1 MIDFWFGAA
10 ALLLVALAFLLLPV
24 VRGRRAQTEEDR
36 TALNVALYEERV
48 QELSAQREA
57 GSLETGQFDVARA
70 EAAREL
76 LDDTEGGELKR
87 FGALGRGL
95 PLIAALLVPV
105 AGIAMYWHWG
115 ALDRVQLARE
125 FSTQPQTMQEMLA
138 RLERA
143 VEVQPDN
150 AEAWYFLGRTYM
162 SQERPEEAAQA
173 FEQTVRLAGRQ
184 PDLLGQWAQA
194 LYFGGGRQWTEQLQ
208 EITREALHGDRNE
221 TTTLGLMGI
230 AAFEERRFADA
241 MEYWGRLVA
250 LLPEQDPSRAAIQ
263 GGIERARA
271 EMGEARADDSDETV
285 ATETPVLE
293 LEVQL
298 SLAPEVLKEVR
309 SDDTVFVFA
318 RGAAGPP
325 MPLAVKRL
333 TVAELPTTVTLSDR
347 DAMMPELRL
356 SNFDQIRLA
365 ARISRAGDATRGEW
379 RGESDA
385 VTPSA
390 GDTLELSID
399 TADTP

>member
-24 VRGRRAQTEEDR
+24 LRGRRAQTEEDR
-36 TALNVALYEERV
+36 TALNVALYQERL
-48 QELSAQREA
+48 QELAVQRDAGALEA
-57 GSLETGQFDVARA
+57 EQFETARA

-87 FGALGRGL
+87 GSALGRGL

-105 AGIAMYWHWG
+105 AGLGMYWHWG
-115 ALDRVQLARE
+115 AFEKVELARE
-125 FSTQPQTMQEMLA
+125 FSSQPRTVEEMTA

-162 SQERPEEAAQA
+162 SQERPGEAARA

-184 PDLLGQWAQA
+184 PELLGQWAQA
-194 LYFGGGRQWTEQLQ
+194 LYFGGGRVWTEQLQ
-208 EITREALHGDRNE
+208 EITREALQGDRNE
-221 TTTLGLMGI
+221 STTLGLLGI
-230 AAFEERRFADA
+230 AAFEEQRYADA
-241 MEYWGRLVA
+241 IEYWGRLVA
-250 LLPEQDPSRAAIQ
+250 LLPPEDPSRAAIQ
-263 GGIERARA
+263 GGIDRARA
-271 EMGEARADDSDETV
+271 EQGEEPAAAEQ
-285 ATETPVLE
+285 AA
-293 LEVQL
+293 LEVQVQV
-298 SLAPEVLKEVR
+298 SLAPEVMAEVQPG
-309 SDDTVFVFA
+309 DAVFVFA

-333 TVAELPTTVTLSDR
+333 TVADLPATVTLSDR

-356 SNFDQIRLA
+356 SNFEQIRLA

-379 RGESDA
+379 RGESEPVA
-385 VTPSA
+385 PSA
-390 GDTLELSID
+390 DEAVQLSID
-399 TADTP
+399 TPEAAAGQAG